1 MAVEPLVEG
10 TAQLTDRQAGMAQS
24 LLLLLGSCLPVL
36 GAVLLAPVLPRMQA
50 HFSDVAGSAVLVP
63 IVLTLPALVIAL
75 LAPFAGMIADRL
87 GRKSLLLASMCL
99 YVLCGVLPLW
109 LESLQAIVL
118 SRAGIG
124 LAEAGIMTCCTTLM
138 GDYYS
143 GRRRERLF
151 ALQMVATSLSAAVF
165 IAAGGFLGQNDW
177 RTPFAL
183 YAVGLI
189 FLPLMAWKLWEPQA
203 RTVAAQPTQPA
214 PPGAPGAFPWRAL
227 TPMYALALLAGLS
240 LFIVPVQ
247 AGYLLNLL
255 RVDAPQQIGMTMGA
269 NQLGVLVG
277 ALGFR
282 LFSGLRRPHVLL
294 IAYALA
300 GVGGLLMSDAQ
311 SHVQVVVAVLI
322 NGLGIGLMLPT
333 LITWIMAQVNFHQ
346 RGRASGCFT
355 AAIFA
360 GEFISPLV
368 VLGITQG
375 VAMALPHA
383 LAIVGWLQLLVAV
396 FCLAVPRL
404 GGRLV
409 DANVVVGG
417 TPTGNGN

>member
-1 MAVEPLVEG
+1 MPANAVIERPS
-10 TAQLTDRQAGMAQS
+10 RQAGWPQS

-50 HFSDVAGSAVLVP
+50 HFAEVPGSAVLVP
-63 IVLTLPALVIAL
+63 VVLTLPALVIAL
-75 LAPFAGMIADRL
+75 LAPFAGIIADRL
-87 GRKSLLLASMCL
+87 GRKPLLLASMLL

-109 LESLQAIVL
+109 LESLPAIVL

-143 GRRRERLF
+143 GARRERLF

-165 IAAGGFLGQNDW
+165 IALGGFLGQNDW

-183 YAVGLI
+183 YAVGLV
-189 FLPLMAWKLWEPQA
+189 FLPLMAWLLWEPQA
-203 RTVAAQPTQPA
+203 RVQSAQTMPVAAR
-214 PPGAPGAFPWRAL
+214 FPWRAL
-227 TPMYALALLAGLS
+227 APLYGLSLLAGLS

-255 RVDAPQQIGMTMGA
+255 HVDAPEQIGMTMGA
-269 NQLGVLVG
+269 NQLGVLIG
-277 ALGFR
+277 ALSFR
-282 LFSGLRRPHVLL
+282 LLSGLRGQYLLL
-294 IAYALA
+294 IAYVLA
-300 GVGGLLMSDAQ
+300 GLGGLLMANAQ
-311 SHVQVVVAVLI
+311 SHVQVVVAVTI

-333 LITWIMAQVNFHQ
+333 LITWIMAQVSFHQ
-346 RGRASGCFT
+346 RGRAAGCFT

-368 VLGITQG
+368 VLGITHG
-375 VAMALPHA
+375 EAAVLPFA
-383 LAIVGWLQLLVAV
+383 LAIIGGLQLLVALV
-396 FCLAVPRL
+396 CLVLPRL
-404 GGRLV
+404 AGLAQRTNV
-409 DANVVVGG
+409 DVGG
-417 TPTGNGN
+417 STIGNGN

>member
-1 MAVEPLVEG
+1 MGAETISAYQGRQPG
-10 TAQLTDRQAGMAQS
+10 LTQS

-50 HFSDVAGSAVLVP
+50 HFADVAGSAVLVP
-63 IVLTLPALVIAL
+63 IVLTLPALMIAL
-75 LAPFAGMIADRL
+75 LAPFAGVIADRL
-87 GRKSLLLASMCL
+87 GRKPLLLASMAV
-99 YVLCGVLPLW
+99 YVVCGVLPLW
-109 LESLQAIVL
+109 LDSLPAIVA

-124 LAEAGIMTCCTTLM
+124 IAEAGIMTCCTTLM

-143 GRRRERLF
+143 GARRERLF

-165 IAAGGFLGQNDW
+165 IALGGFLGQNDW

-183 YAVGLI
+183 YAVGLV
-189 FLPLMAWKLWEPQA
+189 FLPLMAWKLWEPQPRA
-203 RTVAAQPTQPA
+203 ASEQPSPIAAVAAAT
-214 PPGAPGAFPWRAL
+214 FPWRAL
-227 TPMYALALLAGLS
+227 MPMYALSLLAGLS

-255 RVDAPQQIGMTMGA
+255 HVDAPQQIGMTMGA

-277 ALGFR
+277 ALSFR
-282 LFSGLRRPHVLL
+282 LFSGVRSQHLLL
-294 IAYALA
+294 IAYVLA
-300 GVGGLLMSDAQ
+300 GAGGLLMANAA
-311 SHVQVVVAVLI
+311 SHAQVVVAVLI

-333 LITWIMAQVNFHQ
+333 LITWIMAQVDFHQ
-346 RGRASGCFT
+346 RGRAAGSFT

-368 VLGITQG
+368 VLGISAG
-375 VAMALPHA
+375 VASALPQA
-383 LAIVGWLQLLVAV
+383 LAVIGWLQILVAL

-404 GGRLV
+404 SGLAVSTTGPGR
-409 DANVVVGG
+409 N
-417 TPTGNGN
+417 TIGNGH

>member
-203 RTVAAQPTQPA
+203 RTVAAQPA

>member
-1 MAVEPLVEG
+1 MPSNTVAVNP
-10 TAQLTDRQAGMAQS
+10 DRQAGLAQS

-50 HFSDVAGSAVLVP
+50 HFADVSGSSVLVP
-63 IVLTLPALVIAL
+63 VVLTLPALMIAL
-75 LAPFAGMIADRL
+75 LAPFAGLIADRL
-87 GRKSLLLASMCL
+87 GRKPLLLASMSL

-109 LESLQAIVL
+109 LDSLPAIVL

-143 GRRRERLF
+143 GARRERLF

-165 IAAGGFLGQNDW
+165 IALGGFLGQNDW

-183 YAVGLI
+183 YAVGLV

-203 RTVAAQPTQPA
+203 GAQPGPTTHPMPA
-214 PPGAPGAFPWRAL
+214 GQFPWRAL
-227 TPMYALALLAGLS
+227 TPLYVLSLLAGLS

-255 RVDAPQQIGMTMGA
+255 HVDAPQQIGMTMGA

-277 ALGFR
+277 ALSFR
-282 LFSGLRRPHVLL
+282 LFSAMRGQHMLL
-294 IAYALA
+294 IAYVLA
-300 GVGGLLMSDAQ
+300 GSGGLLMADAL
-311 SHVQVVVAVLI
+311 SHVQVVVAVTI

-333 LITWIMAQVNFHQ
+333 LITWIMSQVNFHQ
-346 RGRASGCFT
+346 RGRAAGCFT

-360 GEFISPLV
+360 GEFSSPLV
-368 VLGITQG
+368 VLAVTQG
-375 VAMALPHA
+375 GATALPHA
-383 LAIVGWLQLLVAV
+383 LAMVGGLQLLVAV

-404 GGRLV
+404 GGLLPH
-409 DANVVVGG
+409 ANVVVAG
-417 TPTGNGN
+417 PAIDDEN

>member
-1 MAVEPLVEG
+1 MPANAVVENPS
-10 TAQLTDRQAGMAQS
+10 RQAGWPQS

-50 HFSDVAGSAVLVP
+50 HFAEVPGSAVLVP
-63 IVLTLPALVIAL
+63 VVLTLPALVIAL
-75 LAPFAGMIADRL
+75 LAPFAGIIADRL
-87 GRKSLLLASMCL
+87 GRKPLLLASMLL

-109 LESLQAIVL
+109 LESLPAIVL

-143 GRRRERLF
+143 GARRERLF

-165 IAAGGFLGQNDW
+165 IALGGFLGQNDW

-183 YAVGLI
+183 YAVGLV
-189 FLPLMAWKLWEPQA
+189 FLPLMAWLLWEPQA
-203 RTVAAQPTQPA
+203 RVQSSPTTPVAAR
-214 PPGAPGAFPWRAL
+214 FPWRAL
-227 TPMYALALLAGLS
+227 APLYGLSLLAGLS

-255 RVDAPQQIGMTMGA
+255 HVDAPEQIGMTMGA
-269 NQLGVLVG
+269 NQLGVLIG
-277 ALGFR
+277 ALSFR
-282 LFSGLRRPHVLL
+282 LLSGLRGQYLLL
-294 IAYALA
+294 IAYVLA
-300 GVGGLLMSDAQ
+300 GLGGLLMANAQ
-311 SHVQVVVAVLI
+311 SHVQVVVAVTI

-333 LITWIMAQVNFHQ
+333 LITWIMAQVSFHQ
-346 RGRASGCFT
+346 RGRAAGCFT

-368 VLGITQG
+368 VLGITHG
-375 VAMALPHA
+375 EAPVLPFA
-383 LAIVGWLQLLVAV
+383 LAIIGGLQLLVALV
-396 FCLAVPRL
+396 CLALPRL
-404 GGRLV
+404 AGLAQRTNV
-409 DANVVVGG
+409 DVGG
-417 TPTGNGN
+417 STIGNGN

>member
-1 MAVEPLVEG
+1 MRVETSSVN
-10 TAQLTDRQAGMAQS
+10 ADRQAGLSQS

-50 HFSDVAGSAVLVP
+50 HFAEVQNSAVLIP
-63 IVLTLPALVIAL
+63 IVLTLPALMIAL
-75 LAPFAGMIADRL
+75 LAPFAGLIADRL
-87 GRKSLLLASMCL
+87 GRKPLLLASMGL

-109 LESLQAIVL
+109 LESLPAIVL

-143 GRRRERLF
+143 GARRERLF

-165 IAAGGFLGQNDW
+165 IALGGFLGQDDW

-183 YAVGLI
+183 HAVGLI
-189 FLPLMAWKLWEPQA
+189 FLPLMAWKLWEPQSHIQA
-203 RTVAAQPTQPA
+203 EQTLHCVLADK
-214 PPGAPGAFPWRAL
+214 FPWRAL

-255 RVDAPQQIGMTMGA
+255 HVDAPQDIGMTMGA
-269 NQLGVLVG
+269 NQLGVLTG
-277 ALGFR
+277 ALSFR
-282 LFSGLRRPHVLL
+282 LLSGLRAQHMLL

-300 GVGGLLMSDAQ
+300 GVGGLLMANAG
-311 SHVQVVVAVLI
+311 SHLQVVVAVTI
-322 NGLGIGLMLPT
+322 NGLGVGLMLPT
-333 LITWIMAQVNFHQ
+333 LITWIMAQVDFYQ
-346 RGRASGCFT
+346 RGRAAGCFT

-368 VLGITQG
+368 VLGITHG
-375 VAMALPHA
+375 ASSALPHA
-383 LAIVGWLQLLVAV
+383 LALVGGLQLLVAL
-396 FCLAVPRL
+396 FCLAVPKL
-404 GGRLV
+404 GGLLHRAPMTTEREL
-409 DANVVVGG
+409 
-417 TPTGNGN
+417 

>member
-1 MAVEPLVEG
+1 
-10 TAQLTDRQAGMAQS
+10 MAQS
-24 LLLLLGSCLPVL
+24 ALLLLGSCLPVL

-50 HFSDVAGSAVLVP
+50 HFSDVAGSTLLVP

-75 LAPFAGMIADRL
+75 LAPFAGLIADRL
-87 GRKSLLLASMCL
+87 GRKPLLLASMGL

-165 IAAGGFLGQNDW
+165 IAVGGFIGQNDW
-177 RTPFAL
+177 RAPFAL
-183 YAVGLI
+183 YAVGLV
-189 FLPLMAWKLWEPQA
+189 FLPLMAWKLWEPRPRA
-203 RTVAAQPTQPA
+203 AAAQPT
-214 PPGAPGAFPWRAL
+214 PPIASGKFPWRAL

-255 RVDAPQQIGMTMGA
+255 HVDAAQQIGMTMGA

-277 ALGFR
+277 ALSFR
-282 LFSGLRRPHVLL
+282 LFSGMRRPHMLL
-294 IAYALA
+294 IAYVLA
-300 GVGGLLMSDAQ
+300 GVGGLLMSDAL

-322 NGLGIGLMLPT
+322 NGLGIGLMLPA

-375 VAMALPHA
+375 VALALPHA
-383 LAIVGWLQLLVAV
+383 LAIVGSLQLLVAV

>member
-1 MAVEPLVEG
+1 MAVESSVEHG
-10 TAQLTDRQAGMAQS
+10 GRQAGLMQS

-50 HFSDVAGSAVLVP
+50 HFAEVAGSAVLVP
-63 IVLTLPALVIAL
+63 IVLTLPALMIAV
-75 LAPFAGMIADRL
+75 LAPFAGVIADRL
-87 GRKSLLLASMCL
+87 GRKPLLLASMAV

-109 LESLQAIVL
+109 LDSLPAIVA

-143 GRRRERLF
+143 GARRERLF

-165 IAAGGFLGQNDW
+165 IALGGFLGQNDW

-183 YAVGLI
+183 YAVGLV
-189 FLPLMAWKLWEPQA
+189 FLPLMTWKLWEPQA
-203 RTVAAQPTQPA
+203 RVQPLAAA
-214 PPGAPGAFPWRAL
+214 AARAFPWRAL

-255 RVDAPQQIGMTMGA
+255 HVDAPQQIGMTMGA
-269 NQLGVLVG
+269 NQFGVLVG

-282 LFSGLRRPHVLL
+282 LLSRLRSQHVLL
-294 IAYALA
+294 IAYGLA
-300 GVGGLLMSDAQ
+300 GVGGLLMAGAT
-311 SHVQVVVAVLI
+311 SHAQVVVAVLI

-333 LITWIMAQVNFHQ
+333 LITWIMAQVGFDQ
-346 RGRASGCFT
+346 RGRAAGCFT

-360 GEFISPLV
+360 GEFISPLA
-368 VLGITQG
+368 VLGITAG
-375 VAMALPHA
+375 VSSALPQA
-383 LAIVGWLQLLVAV
+383 LAIIGWVQLLIAL
-396 FCLAVPRL
+396 FCLSVPRL
-404 GGRLV
+404 GGLLLR
-409 DANVVVGG
+409 ANVAGHD
-417 TPTGNGN
+417 TIGNGH